1 MEKPATE
8 EALTIP
14 KNVAEGTLYSILLTI
29 SFSHLLNDTI
39 QSLIPSIYPIV
50 KESFH
55 LSFSQIG
62 LITLTFQLAASLL
75 QPFVG
80 YYTDKKPQPF
90 SLAAGMSFTLAG
102 LILLSFAQSFPWLL
116 VSVAMIGIGSSVF
129 HPEASKVA
137 YMASG
142 GRRGLAQSIFQVGG
156 NAGSSMGPLLAAL
169 IVVRYG
175 QSNIAWFS
183 ILALTAIVVLVRIGK
198 WYQQNMHR
206 IRPRAK
212 GTMTAYH
219 PG

>member
-1 MEKPATE
+1 MEQRSAQQAPNPLQSIAGATVF
-8 EALTIP
+8 P
-14 KNVAEGTLYSILLTI
+14 VLLSI

-39 QSLIPSIYPIV
+39 QSLIPSIYPLV
-50 KESFH
+50 KASFH
-55 LSFSQIG
+55 LNFSQVG
-62 LITLTFQLAASLL
+62 LITLTFQLAASLF

-90 SLAAGMSFTLAG
+90 SLATGMAFTLAG
-102 LILLSFAQSFPWLL
+102 LVCLAFASSFHWLL

-169 IVVRYG
+169 IIVPSG
-175 QSNIAWFS
+175 QKSIAWFS
-183 ILALTAIVVLVRIGK
+183 ALALIAILLLFNVG
-198 WYQQNMHR
+198 
-206 IRPRAK
+206 
-212 GTMTAYH
+212 
-219 PG
+219 